1 MIDRAE
7 FRRTDP
13 DWLAEAWGRA
23 RIFAVHG
30 GAVSALVDTRVAS
43 VPGGGAAPD
52 ARSGDVRPAGE
63 RPAGDAAVNGRPL
76 GDEAASGRSVD
87 DWLAGE
93 RLFLGVDADGTPYF
107 AVMAEVPDMTG
118 LRDVL
123 LDPPSPLFVEL
134 ALAAVALANWHE
146 SHRFHPRTGAPTH
159 PVHAGWVQQT
169 EAGDLTWPR
178 TNPAVLVLIHDG
190 VPGDEGRC
198 LLSRNTARPE
208 GWRSVTAGFVSPG
221 ESLEGTVARESA
233 EELGI
238 TVSDIRYV
246 ASEGW
251 PFADEL
257 MAGFTALADP
267 AEPLVLDPTEIAEAE
282 WHTRAA
288 LRATDLVL
296 PSRISISRLLIDNWL
311 AGKLP

>member
-13 DWLAEAWGRA
+13 DWLQEAWGRA
-23 RIFAVHG
+23 RCFAVHSG
-30 GAVSALVDTRVAS
+30 RVSALVDTR
-43 VPGGGAAPD
+43 APD
-52 ARSGDVRPAGE
+52 ALPPGAGPAE
-63 RPAGDAAVNGRPL
+63 VPPA
-76 GDEAASGRSVD
+76 D
-87 DWLAGE
+87 DRWDGE

-107 AVMAEVPDMTG
+107 AVMTEVPDMTG

-123 LDPPSPLFVEL
+123 LDPPSPLFADL

-146 SHRFHPRTGAPTH
+146 SHRFHPRTGAPTR

-233 EELGI
+233 EELGV

-257 MAGFTALADP
+257 MVGFTALADP
-267 AEPLVLDPTEIAEAE
+267 AQPLVLDPTEIAEAE
-282 WHTRAA
+282 WHTRAD